1 MADAHRGSSAP
12 LNIWDDLT
20 QNPAAFSFFQAIRL
34 VRFHVE
40 NDLGHK
46 SGDFYSNF
54 LRIRPELSLA
64 FPGTDITKLDE
75 IAEEEDESSDAT
87 LLYRI
92 EATFLGLYGSSS
104 PLPTFYTED
113 LLDQDSDDISV
124 VRDFIDIVN
133 YPLFPLV
140 IQGWTRFRPYIKVID
155 EENERYLELLYCLLG
170 LGFPELRRNLPNTY
184 QLLRYIGLFT
194 QWPRSALGL
203 KTVVADALGI
213 STVDIEPCIAR
224 RVKIPED
231 QRFVL
236 GETNNMLGDECYL
249 GEEVEDR
256 LGKFKLIVGP
266 MDEEVYHSCL
276 PQSKNYI
283 WLEELVTLYVSQP
296 LECDLKLV
304 LSSEEARHP
313 CLGQEKWGALGY
325 DCWLY
330 STDIPV
336 VSEAEF
342 PLQTFNV

>member
-1 MADAHRGSSAP
+1 MADAHREPTPP
-12 LNIWDDLT
+12 LSIWGDLKET
-20 QNPAAFSFFQAIRL
+20 PAAFSFFQAMRL

-64 FPGTDITKLDE
+64 FPGTDITALDE
-75 IAEEEDESSDAT
+75 IIEQEDDTSDAS

-113 LLDQDSDDISV
+113 LMDEASDDISV

-140 IQGWTRFRPYIKVID
+140 IQGWTRFRPVIKVID
-155 EENERYLELLYCLLG
+155 EQNERYLEMFFCLLG
-170 LGFPELRRNLPNTY
+170 LGFPELRRKLPHSY
-184 QLLRYIGLFT
+184 ELLRYIGLFT

-203 KTVVADALGI
+203 KTLIADALG
-213 STVDIEPCIAR
+213 TDAVDIEPCIHR

-231 QRFVL
+231 QRLSL
-236 GETNNMLGDECYL
+236 GVVNNALGDECYL
-249 GEEVEDR
+249 GEEIDDR
-256 LGKFKLIVGP
+256 LGKFKLVVGP
-266 MDEEVYHSCL
+266 VDEEVYHSCL
-276 PQSKNYI
+276 PQSKNYY

-296 LECDLKLV
+296 LECDLELV
-304 LSSEEARHP
+304 LTPEEARHP
-313 CLGQEKWGALGY
+313 CLGQEKWGSLGY

-330 STDIPV
+330 SSDTPAD
-336 VSEAEF
+336 SRAEF
-342 PLQTFNV
+342 PLHAFNV